1 MVIYKA
7 INGVGKVRRKD
18 CSLFLVMRQVFCN
31 AVKLF
36 GLQLMK
42 ISGFMI

>member
-1 MVIYKA
+1 MIYKA